1 MLHAVWKLIVDLGKF
16 DLGLLQSENL
26 PPRKKKAV
34 IVRIGEKKILSRAI
48 DVLMGMKEKGKR
60 KVSVDEGGRY
70 KKAKR

>member
-1 MLHAVWKLIVDLGKF
+1 MWKLIVGLGKL